1 VDLYVIAAS
10 NHPGSSGEGA
20 LILVAA
26 AVLWMAYQVVAAR
39 LWPFARCRSC
49 DGSGRNAG
57 STGKRWGTCRRCKGS
72 GRRQRLAVRLF
83 VSRKD

>member
-1 VDLYVIAAS
+1 MDPYAIAAS
-10 NHPGSSGEGA
+10 SHPGSSGSGA
-20 LILVAA
+20 LILFAA
-26 AVLWMAYQVVAAR
+26 AALWVVWQVVAAR

-49 DGSGRNAG
+49 DGSGRNPG
-57 STGKRWGTCRRCKGS
+57 STRARWGTCRRCKGS